1 MSPYSCF
8 NENLIT
14 GSRDIIEQCQPM
26 FDMLPVADQ
35 VFTRKVRLLL
45 RFRYSENLIC
55 SLLVSNASNEM
66 AFIWKEKILGQ

>member
-1 MSPYSCF
+1 
-8 NENLIT
+8 
-14 GSRDIIEQCQPM
+14 
-26 FDMLPVADQ
+26 MLPVADQ

-66 AFIWKEKILGQ
+66 AFIWKEKNTWPMRLIYMHVLDAVLLDMNRFRLVS